1 MDEPAHRIE
10 RFRTG
15 QRVPAAAVYMTT
27 RDEPVVEGDAE
38 SGDEVWHYFR
48 VPMVGPSPMLGFGGP
63 TGGRA

>member
-1 MDEPAHRIE
+1 MPEPSHRIE

-27 RDEPVVEGDAE
+27 RDEPVTEGDAE

-48 VPMVGPSPMLGFGGP
+48 VPLDAPSHMLGFGGDR
-63 TGGRA
+63 GSA